1 MRTLCLTILFAVAA
15 CGCRG
20 PETRRPSAPS
30 STSYQ
35 ERLADAEI
43 EVTCVPRYYARWGDR
58 FLVPVNEASV
68 GEDFDA
74 AGIVFE
80 IVEPEHLA
88 GQVVSYHFDMP
99 QKWGAWYKP
108 DVHYLVT
115 TRELYIGTLAFLCD
129 PGFPVAE
136 RSPNQSL
143 QPTRPILEL
152 SHDQ

>member
-1 MRTLCLTILFAVAA
+1 MRTLCLTILLAVAA
-15 CGCRG
+15 CGCRTH
-20 PETRRPSAPS
+20 ETSRPPALS

-35 ERLADAEI
+35 ERFAADEEI
-43 EVTCVPRYYARWGDR
+43 EVTCLPRYYARWGDG

-68 GEDFDA
+68 GKDFDA

-99 QKWGAWYKP
+99 EKWDAWYKP

-115 TRELYIGTLAFLCD
+115 TRTLYIGTLAFLCD
-129 PGFPVAE
+129 PGFPVADN
-136 RSPNQSL
+136 SLWSL

-152 SHDQ
+152 FHDQ